1 MRILIVD
8 DEPLARSR
16 LKRLLGQF
24 AEHQCVAEAENAS
37 EAMEQIHKLQ
47 PDLVLLDI
55 AMPGQ
60 DGISLGCQIRQ
71 LPVPPA
77 VVFVTAHPQHALD
90 AYQASPADYL
100 LKPVSA
106 DSVGLAL
113 KKVGALTRAHL
124 DKTSNNEVL
133 ISYQLGNQQ
142 RQTKLSDVY
151 YFCADQKYT
160 RMVFAKGSALLD
172 FSLTQLEQHYPQL
185 LLRIHRNCLI
195 NRDRFRSLLTLPGGS
210 HYIVLDGIDEKLEV
224 SRRALPAVK
233 QQLALD

>member
-90 AYQASPADYL
+90 AYQASPVGYL

-106 DSVGLAL
+106 EAL
-113 KKVGALTRAHL
+113 QSALDKAGTITRAHIEKRAVAPKITYL
-124 DKTSNNEVL
+124 FGGVK
-133 ISYQLGNQQ
+133 
-142 RQTKLSDVY
+142 RQVPLSDVF
-151 YFCADQKYT
+151 YFVADDKYV
-160 RMVFAKGSALLD
+160 RMVFQQGEALIEQSLVQLQQQ
-172 FSLTQLEQHYPQL
+172 FSQN
-185 LLRIHRNCLI
+185 LLRIHRSTLI
-195 NRDRFRSLLTLPGGS
+195 NKAYFARLLHQDS
-210 HYIVLDGIDEKLEV
+210 RHWVLLNGCDEKLEV
-224 SRRALPAVK
+224 SRREVASLRSH
-233 QQLALD
+233 LL